1 MKWDAAQYD
10 SVKAP
15 QVDAGKELI
24 ALAKVKKKDAVLD
37 IGCGTGKLTL
47 ELSRLAS
54 QGTVLG
60 IDPSAEMLEKAE
72 HISEVCGNIRFRLMP
87 AQSIGF
93 SEEFELVFSNS
104 ALQWIHGQQ
113 EVIRLVY
120 RALRKGGRIAFQLPA
135 KNFCREF
142 FAYTGAVINL
152 LGYEKYF
159 RNWQTPWYL
168 PTKEEYQSLL
178 KDAGFENINVYSKEY
193 RLLFGSVGEVIAWW
207 SSAGLRPFLELL
219 SGKEQEY
226 FKYAVAMSYESNRTG
241 RGIEFDFRR
250 LFAFAEKI

>member
-24 ALAKVKKKDAVLD
+24 ALAKVKNNDSVLD
-37 IGCGTGKLTL
+37 IGCGTGKLTV

-60 IDPSAEMLEKAE
+60 LDPSVEMLEKAE
-72 HISEVCGNIRFRLMP
+72 EISKGKGNIRFKLISV
-87 AQSIGF
+87 QSMQF
-93 SEEFELVFSNS
+93 ADEFDLVFSNS
-104 ALQWIHGQQ
+104 ALQWVREQQ
-113 EVIRLVY
+113 EVVRPVY

-142 FAYTGAVINL
+142 FAYTGDAITL

-159 RNWQTPWYL
+159 RRWQTPWYL
-168 PTKEEYQSLL
+168 PEKEEYETLL
-178 KDAGFENINVYSKEY
+178 KETGFRNINVFPRDY
-193 RLLFGSVGEVIAWW
+193 RLVFGSIGEVIAWW
-207 SSAGLRPFLELL
+207 SSAGLRPFLDLL
-219 SGKEQEY
+219 SGREQEY
-226 FKYAVAMSYESNRTG
+226 FKYAVAMSYESNRTD

-250 LFAFAEKI
+250 LFAFAEKA